1 MNKNV
6 KVRITGD
13 GVREFFDRAREHA
26 RKLDRGEE
34 LAPEITVSFENASD
48 MMRVLSAQRIRLLHV
63 ARKKATPMSD
73 LAVGLKRD
81 TRAVGRDV
89 DLLERFG
96 LLRTRYENNAGHGK
110 RRIVES
116 RVAKYQLISRGSCAT
131 RLHNRNAD
139 CPRCHL
145 AHVQTT
151 KAIRC
156 LCTPGAQTRA

>member
-6 KVRITGD
+6 KVRVTGD
-13 GVREFFDRAREHA
+13 GVKGFFDRAREHA

-48 MMRVLSAQRIRLLHV
+48 MMRVLSAQRIRLLRV
-63 ARKKATPMSD
+63 ARKKATVSD
-73 LAVGLKRD
+73 LAVGLRRD

-96 LLRTRYENNAGHGK
+96 LLRTRYEKNPGHGK

-116 RVAKYQLISRGSCAT
+116 RAAKYQLIAT
-131 RLHNRNAD
+131 
-139 CPRCHL
+139 
-145 AHVQTT
+145 
-151 KAIRC
+151 I
-156 LCTPGAQTRA
+156 

>member
-89 DLLERFG
+89 DLLECFG
-96 LLRTRYENNAGHGK
+96 LLRTRYEKNPGHGK

-116 RVAKYQLISRGSCAT
+116 RAAKYQLIAT
-131 RLHNRNAD
+131 
-139 CPRCHL
+139 
-145 AHVQTT
+145 
-151 KAIRC
+151 I
-156 LCTPGAQTRA
+156 

>member
-6 KVRITGD
+6 KIRVTGD
-13 GVREFFDRAREHA
+13 GVKGFFDRAREHA

-48 MMRVLSAQRIRLLHV
+48 MMRVLSAQRIRLLRV
-63 ARKKATPMSD
+63 ARKKATVSD
-73 LAVGLKRD
+73 LAVGLRRD

-96 LLRTRYENNAGHGK
+96 LLRTRYEKNPGHGK

-116 RVAKYQLISRGSCAT
+116 RAAKYQLIAT
-131 RLHNRNAD
+131 
-139 CPRCHL
+139 
-145 AHVQTT
+145 
-151 KAIRC
+151 I
-156 LCTPGAQTRA
+156 

>member
-6 KVRITGD
+6 KIRVTAD
-13 GVREFFDRAREHA
+13 GVKGFFDRAREHA

-48 MMRVLSAQRIRLLHV
+48 MMRVLSAQRIRLLRV
-63 ARKKATPMSD
+63 ARKKATVSD
-73 LAVGLKRD
+73 LAVGLRRD

-96 LLRTRYENNAGHGK
+96 LLRTRYEKNPGHGK

-116 RVAKYQLISRGSCAT
+116 RAAKYQLIAT
-131 RLHNRNAD
+131 
-139 CPRCHL
+139 
-145 AHVQTT
+145 
-151 KAIRC
+151 I
-156 LCTPGAQTRA
+156 